1 MASYGRRHEDH
12 HPEGN
17 TNRLLVI
24 LIFGF
29 ILMALLRVF
38 VFYG

>member
-1 MASYGRRHEDH
+1 MASYERRHDDH
-12 HPEGN
+12 HPEGDI
-17 TNRLLVI
+17 NRLLVA

-29 ILMALLRVF
+29 ILMALFRVF

>member
-1 MASYGRRHEDH
+1 MASYGERRADRY
-12 HPEGN
+12 PQGG
-17 TNRLLVI
+17 TNRLLAV

-29 ILMALLRVF
+29 ILMALLRMF